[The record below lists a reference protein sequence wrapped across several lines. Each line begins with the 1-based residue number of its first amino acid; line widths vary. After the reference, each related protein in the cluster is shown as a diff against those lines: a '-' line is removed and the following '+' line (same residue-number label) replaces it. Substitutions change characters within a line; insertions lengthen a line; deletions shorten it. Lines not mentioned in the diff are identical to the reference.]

1 MNENPLGEAVGFLT
15 SFLELYES
23 GSTDS
28 ETWLAHKLWVMDA
41 ATESGFEPQPPP
53 EDSEMAELIRIADQF
68 VARKFLFEV
77 ARVAVDL
84 LTIIEETS
92 SKAPKE
98 TLQFLGAEYAKN
110 VDGGLT

>member
-15 SFLELYES
+15 SFLELYEG

-28 ETWLAHKLWVMDA
+28 ETWLADKLWVMDA

-68 VARKFLFEV
+68 VGVGGDVQRWSLLYQTLFQSIGFRYVE
-77 ARVAVDL
+77 
-84 LTIIEETS
+84 
-92 SKAPKE
+92 
-98 TLQFLGAEYAKN
+98 
-110 VDGGLT
+110 